1 MPCGTVKKKPS
12 PQVQW
17 PPYLKSPQQP
27 LLGGQNHHPAH
38 LLPSQ
43 TQAAPWRNE
52 VPTFLRTP
60 GCFRSMPRAL
70 HLWNPSVALLPLH
83 LLIGPPDMNSAL
95 THTWSLIHSP
105 IHSFT
110 VELLLWAPAPYHG
123 GAVVI
128 VFVIW
133 LPGLEAAPAE
143 SMIAFGTG
151 HAVEEASWSGFLP
164 LARAPPGMPRA
175 WTH

>member
-1 MPCGTVKKKPS
+1 MKPGPGSESLLCSALGLLGALS
-12 PQVQW
+12 P
-17 PPYLKSPQQP
+17 PQP
-27 LLGGQNHHPAH
+27 LCWGRRSLCTDLPGQNAQH
-38 LLPSQ
+38 LQALGLSVFSPPSL
-43 TQAAPWRNE
+43 
-52 VPTFLRTP
+52 VPPLR
-60 GCFRSMPRAL
+60 
-70 HLWNPSVALLPLH
+70 LL
-83 LLIGPPDMNSAL
+83 G
-95 THTWSLIHSP
+95 TWSCLRPGPEAASHPVCPGASAR
-105 IHSFT
+105 
-110 VELLLWAPAPYHG
+110 LLSAPAPYHG

-175 WTH
+175 WTHCWPLPRPLKSP